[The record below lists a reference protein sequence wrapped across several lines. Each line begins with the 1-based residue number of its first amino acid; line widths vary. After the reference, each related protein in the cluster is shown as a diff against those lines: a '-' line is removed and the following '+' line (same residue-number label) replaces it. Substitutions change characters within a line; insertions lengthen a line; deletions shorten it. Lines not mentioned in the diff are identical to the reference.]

1 MKNIDN
7 YIKYRIKRAK
17 ETYED
22 ARFLAERESW
32 NSCLNRLYYSVFYAV
47 IAILLKKGIEV
58 KSHSGVKH
66 KLGEELVKKGLISK
80 DLAKIYG
87 LLFDFRHKG
96 DYDDLF
102 EFDKDKVVPFF
113 SPVNELIEIIE
124 NLIFE

>member
-58 KSHSGVKH
+58 KSHRGVKH
-66 KLGEELVKKGLISK
+66 KLGEELVKK
-80 DLAKIYG
+80 D
-87 LLFDFRHKG
+87 
-96 DYDDLF
+96 
-102 EFDKDKVVPFF
+102 
-113 SPVNELIEIIE
+113 
-124 NLIFE
+124 